1 MPAAHYISNRQANRR
16 SQTNTY
22 LIFFVS
28 CQAKSCNFI
37 LCQVRMVHM
46 FRHIGGK
53 LGKIIGHWIIVEST
67 CSYIFL
73 RDRQHFLL
81 PCLSLNIDEDTAIK
95 IFHWNKK
102 ENSTL
107 WLWYLSFI
115 ESLIECWQCNQT
127 RE

>member
-1 MPAAHYISNRQANRR
+1 
-16 SQTNTY
+16 
-22 LIFFVS
+22 
-28 CQAKSCNFI
+28 
-37 LCQVRMVHM
+37 MVHM

-81 PCLSLNIDEDTAIK
+81 PCLSLNIDEDTAMK
-95 IFHWNKK
+95 IFHWDKK

-107 WLWYLSFI
+107 
-115 ESLIECWQCNQT
+115 
-127 RE
+127 